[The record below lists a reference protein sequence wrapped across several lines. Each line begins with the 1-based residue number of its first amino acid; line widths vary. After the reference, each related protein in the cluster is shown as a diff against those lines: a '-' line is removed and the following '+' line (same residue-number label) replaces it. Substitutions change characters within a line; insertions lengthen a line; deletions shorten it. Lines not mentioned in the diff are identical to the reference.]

1 MSYIQD
7 TAFNQPPM
15 LCLLDSGA
23 TGCWISR
30 KQLPSTIRT
39 NKIPAITNQTLAG
52 NFTSNESIILKHV
65 LLPEFH
71 RTRRLDT
78 LQAKIF
84 DQSCRYDMILGRD
97 LMNDLG
103 IVLNF
108 ESKSMEWDKA
118 IVAMREHPT
127 NASNTSVATNL
138 LLEAIDGGL
147 DDNDSTLV
155 LDQTSDLHYQANNAN
170 PEGYKARTIATSLY
184 EPADLQEIVNKC
196 TYLLPPQRQQL
207 HQMLQKFHK
216 LFDGQLKTFKGPPV
230 HLQLIENPKPVRRR
244 PYSVPTSHLTVFKAE
259 LQRLLVI
266 GVIEKAA
273 RLEWIAGTFIVPK
286 KDGRVRWITD
296 FRGLNKSLRR
306 KVYPLRKIS
315 EIFQHRSGYKFF
327 TKLDISMQ
335 YYTFLLDE
343 SSRNLCTFATP
354 FGLYRYCRL
363 PMGVS
368 ESPDIATENMH
379 LVLDGIE
386 DIEFYMDDIG
396 VFSDSWDAH
405 LSLLSLV
412 LTRLQDVG
420 FTINPL
426 KCEWA
431 VQETDFLGHWLT
443 PEGVK
448 AWRKKIEA
456 ILHLQPP
463 VNVKQ
468 LRSFLGMVNYY
479 RDMWPR
485 RTHVLAPLTELTGKR
500 TFVWT
505 PKHQQAYERMK
516 ALVAADALLVFPD
529 HSLPFD
535 VETDASEYQLG
546 SVIKQKGRPVAYYS
560 RKLNSAQRNYTTIE
574 KELLSIVETF
584 KEFRT
589 VLLGASIRVHTDHK
603 NLTHRLTDFTTQRV
617 LRWRL
622 LLEEFNPTFLYKS
635 GPSNVLAD
643 ALSRVPT
650 ARTERESSRSDLT
663 SNEELMF
670 CLSSY
675 PILVEFP
682 MDQEVTPSANCHNN
696 YVAGQEAA
704 GLNRPG
710 RCPFTTNVAQH
721 QQEELFLEH
730 PMFDEQGRLPFHYKT
745 LFDYQQEDPQLLEL
759 PTSTPQQYRWENM
772 GGHLLV
778 CRHHNQHNRV
788 CLTDKMLPLIVDW
801 FHKATAHNLGITRLQ
816 ENLRFH
822 FYHPRLLAEFR
833 KQVSACDLCQRMKRG
848 WRQYGLLASRD
859 ARSSPWSEVA
869 MDCIGPWNIELRGGR
884 DYNIRALTTID
895 VTTNLL
901 EIEPI
906 LTQTSAECA
915 RAFENGWLSRYPRPM
930 RVIHDQG
937 SEFMG
942 APFQDLLRRAGI
954 KSVPTTA
961 RNPQGNSIVEA
972 VHKSVGQVLRTLVHV
987 HNPQTV
993 HQAKAVCDTAL
1004 ATSMHATRC
1013 ASHQALQH
1021 LTPGSFAF
1029 RWDMFFDLPL
1039 LTDIM
1044 ALQNTRQQLVD
1055 ARLFKENSSRI
1066 NHDYKT
1072 GDQILK
1078 KSVLSLSD
1086 KLKPTF
1092 TGPYP
1097 ILQVHTNGTVTI
1109 RLRDNLTERINI
1121 RRIKPYH
1128 T

>member
-1 MSYIQD
+1 MSHIQE
-7 TAFNQPPM
+7 TVINQPPM

-30 KQLPSTIRT
+30 EKLPSMIRT
-39 NKIPAITNQTLAG
+39 NKIPAIINQTLAG
-52 NFTSNESIILKHV
+52 NFTANESVMLKNV

-71 RTRRLDT
+71 RTHRLDT

-84 DQSCRYDMILGRD
+84 DQTCRYDMILGHD

-118 IVAMREHPT
+118 IVAMREHPK
-127 NASNTSVATNL
+127 NASNTSFATNL

-147 DDNDSTLV
+147 DNNDSTFV
-155 LDQTSDLHYQANNAN
+155 LDEPSDLHYQANNAN
-170 PEGYKARTIATSLY
+170 PEGYKSRTISTSLY
-184 EPADLQEIVNKC
+184 KPADLQDIVHKC
-196 TYLLPPQRQQL
+196 NYLLPHQQQQL
-207 HQMLQKFHK
+207 YQMLQKFQN
-216 LFDGQLKTFKGPPV
+216 LFDSQLKTFKGPPV
-230 HLQLIENPKPVRRR
+230 HLQLIENPMPVRRR
-244 PYSVPTSHLTVFKAE
+244 PHSVPTSHLTVFKAE
-259 LQRLLVI
+259 LQRLLQI

-273 RLEWIAGTFIVPK
+273 RSEWIAGTFIVPK

-315 EIFQHRSGYKFF
+315 EIFQRHSGYKFF

-343 SSRNLCTFATP
+343 ASRNLCTFATP

-363 PMGVS
+363 PMGIS

-396 VFSDSWDAH
+396 VFSNSWDAH

-426 KCEWA
+426 KCKWA

-448 AWRKKIEA
+448 PWRKKIEA
-456 ILHLQPP
+456 ILRLQPP
-463 VNVKQ
+463 VNAKQ

-479 RDMWPR
+479 RNMWPR

-505 PKHQQAYERMK
+505 PKHQQAFDRMK
-516 ALVAADALLVFPD
+516 ALIAADALLVFPD
-529 HSLPFD
+529 RSVPFD
-535 VETDASEYQLG
+535 VETDTSEYQLG
-546 SVIKQKGRPVAYYS
+546 SVIKQRGRPVACYS
-560 RKLNSAQRNYTTIE
+560 RKLNSAQRNYMTIE

-584 KEFRT
+584 KEFRA
-589 VLLGASIRVHTDHK
+589 VLLGATIRVHMDHK

-650 ARTERESSRSDLT
+650 ARTERESSRDDLT
-663 SNEELMF
+663 SNDELMF

-682 MDQEVTPSANCHNN
+682 IDQEVTPLATSQS
-696 YVAGQEAA
+696 VQGAGQEAA
-704 GLNRPG
+704 GLHRPG
-710 RCPFTTNVAQH
+710 RCPLPTNVAQH
-721 QQEELFLEH
+721 KLEEIFLEH
-730 PMFDEQGRLPFHYKT
+730 PMFDEQGRLPFHYKI

-759 PTSTPQQYRWENM
+759 PTSTPQQYQWGNM

-778 CRHHNQHNRV
+778 CRHHNQHNRI

-822 FYHPRLLAEFR
+822 FYHPKLLAEVR
-833 KQVSACDLCQRMKRG
+833 KQVSACNLCQRMKRG
-848 WRQYGLLASRD
+848 SRQYGLLASRD
-859 ARSSPWSEVA
+859 ARSLPWSEVA
-869 MDCIGPWNIELRGGR
+869 TDCIGPWNIELRGGR
-884 DYNIRALTTID
+884 NYDIRALTINL
-895 VTTNLL
+895 TTNLL

-906 LTQTSAECA
+906 TTQTSAECA

-930 RVIHDQG
+930 RFIHDQG

-954 KSVPTTA
+954 KSVPTMA
-961 RNPQGNSIVEA
+961 RNAQGNSIIKA
-972 VHKSVGQVLRTLVHV
+972 VHKPVGQVL
-987 HNPQTV
+987 
-993 HQAKAVCDTAL
+993 
-1004 ATSMHATRC
+1004 
-1013 ASHQALQH
+1013 
-1021 LTPGSFAF
+1021 
-1029 RWDMFFDLPL
+1029 
-1039 LTDIM
+1039 
-1044 ALQNTRQQLVD
+1044 
-1055 ARLFKENSSRI
+1055 
-1066 NHDYKT
+1066 
-1072 GDQILK
+1072 
-1078 KSVLSLSD
+1078 
-1086 KLKPTF
+1086 
-1092 TGPYP
+1092 
-1097 ILQVHTNGTVTI
+1097 
-1109 RLRDNLTERINI
+1109 
-1121 RRIKPYH
+1121 
-1128 T
+1128 